1 MSRQLIKE
9 RASKYG
15 VNTLMDF
22 EILALLTNIKVE
34 VLQELKNIN
43 ELRDKVDMLEI
54 TDLQKQ
60 KLKALFDISTRI
72 AKENTDIKDS
82 IKSPKDIAELL
93 KEEMRYLKK
102 EEFRIVLLDT
112 KNKVIDIKT
121 ISVGSLNASIVHPRE
136 VFKEAILKSS
146 ASIILVHNHPSGN
159 PSPSKEDI
167 NITERLIKSGDLIGI
182 KVLDHVIIGNS
193 YTSLKEEGII

>member
-1 MSRQLIKE
+1 MNRQLIRE

-15 VNTLMDF
+15 VNSLMDF
-22 EILALLTNIKVE
+22 EILALLTNIKVD
-34 VLQELKNIN
+34 VLQELKSIN
-43 ELRDKVDMLEI
+43 EIREKVDRLEI

-136 VFKEAILKSS
+136 VFKEAILRSS

-159 PSPSKEDI
+159 PSPSHEDI
-167 NITERLIKSGDLIGI
+167 NITKRLVEAGDLIGI
-182 KVLDHVIIGNS
+182 KVLDHVIIGDG